1 MMRIDKKIL
10 IFLPLV
16 MSLFLVACSTQQK
29 VNGDKLEVAAT
40 IFPLYDLVQ
49 QVGGEKINGHLIV
62 PSGASPH
69 TFEPT
74 PKLIKELQ
82 KTKLVFK
89 VGHGLDAWT
98 DGLSSSLTQA
108 KLINVDYDIDLRYFE
123 QSNDKHNKDNV
134 DPHYWLS
141 PKNAKQIARNIES
154 YLAEVDPSNKKY
166 YKNNLNIFFD
176 KLDQKNV
183 EWKNKIKKLKNK
195 KIAVFQ
201 ISGWQADYMDKKLK
215 KNNISPILLNSGID
229 KGRIKN
235 PEEFEAISVFIGPKI
250 DKSVIDQFK
259 NLKLITTRST
269 GFDHIDLKECRR
281 RKILISNVPFY
292 GENTVAEHAFA
303 LILALSRRIIEANQR
318 VRQGGFSPNGLTG
331 FDLKG
336 KTLGIVGVGH
346 IGQHMARYGYAFGM
360 KVLGV
365 TRLAHPKLEKRL
377 HYRRVNLETC
387 LQESDIVTIHVP
399 LTPQTHH
406 LINLQNIK
414 LMKRGSYLI
423 NTARGPI
430 VESEAILWALNH
442 DILAGAGLDVL
453 EEEEIID
460 DPKAL
465 FDQYVSRD
473 DLAEL
478 VTAHLLRERPNVI
491 ITPHNA
497 FNTHEAIERI
507 LATTAA
513 NIKAFLKGNKFNSV

>member
-1 MMRIDKKIL
+1 MNIAFFEVKDWEQEAIKKY
-10 IFLPLV
+10 
-16 MSLFLVACSTQQK
+16 A
-29 VNGDKLEVAAT
+29 
-40 IFPLYDLVQ
+40 
-49 QVGGEKINGHLIV
+49 
-62 PSGASPH
+62 
-69 TFEPT
+69 
-74 PKLIKELQ
+74 
-82 KTKLVFK
+82 
-89 VGHGLDAWT
+89 
-98 DGLSSSLTQA
+98 A
-108 KLINVDYDIDLRYFE
+108 KLGAETFTQEVE
-123 QSNDKHNKDNV
+123 AH
-134 DPHYWLS
+134 
-141 PKNAKQIARNIES
+141 
-154 YLAEVDPSNKKY
+154 LAEAKKY
-166 YKNNLNIFFD
+166 EIISTFIYSDLHEKTL
-176 KLDQKNV
+176 
-183 EWKNKIKKLKNK
+183 KKLPHLKM
-195 KIAVFQ
+195 IA
-201 ISGWQADYMDKKLK
+201 
-215 KNNISPILLNSGID
+215 
-229 KGRIKN
+229 
-235 PEEFEAISVFIGPKI
+235 
-250 DKSVIDQFK
+250 
-259 NLKLITTRST
+259 TRST
-269 GFDHIDLKECRR
+269 GFDHIDVSYCHHHH
-281 RKILISNVPFY
+281 IAIANVPFY